1 MTPTAYVGIDVS
13 KGRLDG
19 DLAPNPAPFQA
30 ANDAAGIAS
39 VCARLA
45 PLKPALVVLESTGGL
60 EVALAAA
67 LALAKIPVA
76 VVNPRQVRDFAKALG
91 RLAKTDAID
100 ASTLALFG
108 ERIRPAA
115 RPLPDEEARAFAAL
129 LSRRGQ
135 LVEMRSAEK
144 NRLGGACPEP
154 VRASLE
160 AHVAWLTEQIARVE
174 KDLGA
179 AVEASPV
186 WKAKD
191 DLLRGADAA
200 AGRGAGGAG
209 PAQPRQRAV
218 PGPEE
223 HRRGPG
229 AGALGAVHGGAGG
242 EPAQPG
248 AEGVLG
254 PAEGGGQ
261 GGQGAPRRRGEEAAD
276 DRQRGAARRGAVG
289 RGSGRLR
296 GPGPKGAEAR
306 WPLASLGS
314 LWGGSFGIGFLC
326 RIT

>member
-191 DLLRGADAA
+191 DLLRGIKGVGPAVSRTLLAALPELGTLTRQQVAALAGLAPRNRDSGQFRGQRSIGGGRAQVRSALYMAALVASRHNPALKAFSDRLRAAGKAAKVRLVAVARKLLTIANAVLRDGEPWDAA
-200 AGRGAGGAG
+200 
-209 PAQPRQRAV
+209 
-218 PGPEE
+218 
-223 HRRGPG
+223 
-229 AGALGAVHGGAGG
+229 L
-242 EPAQPG
+242 
-248 AEGVLG
+248 
-254 PAEGGGQ
+254 
-261 GGQGAPRRRGEEAAD
+261 
-276 DRQRGAARRGAVG
+276 VG
-289 RGSGRLR
+289 
-296 GPGPKGAEAR
+296 
-306 WPLASLGS
+306 
-314 LWGGSFGIGFLC
+314 
-326 RIT
+326 